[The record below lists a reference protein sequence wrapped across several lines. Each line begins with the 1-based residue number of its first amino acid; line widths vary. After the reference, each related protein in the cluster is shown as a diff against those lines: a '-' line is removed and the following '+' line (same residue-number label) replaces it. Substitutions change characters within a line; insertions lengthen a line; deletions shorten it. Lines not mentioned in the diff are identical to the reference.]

1 MQEKLRANYVPEF
14 TERLV
19 EFVPAAIGAQLAQNG
34 GWSDRASFHRE
45 HDAQH
50 IREVR
55 FDQVP
60 IDRIGE
66 QRLNMGVV
74 RILTGSIEVEIF
86 PVPDPRHKGNA
97 QQIGHPKNG

>member
-19 EFVPAAIGAQLAQNG
+19 EFVSAAIGAQLAQNG

-60 IDRIGE
+60 IDRIRE
-66 QRLNMGVV
+66 QCLNMGVV
-74 RILTGSIEVEIF
+74 RIWTGLGEVKIF
-86 PVPDPRHKGNA
+86 PVPDSGHEDNT
-97 QQIGHPKNG
+97 QQIG